1 MKKIISIFFIIAL
14 VISTMLL
21 GACGSKQ
28 ASGTETDSSVT
39 NETTAPKSDGYEI
52 AIVTD
57 VGSLMDKGFN
67 QGTYEGAEDFA
78 KLNNLK
84 YKYYQPANGNNA
96 SDNDRIAAMR
106 QAINNGA
113 KVIVTPG
120 FLQATAIETVAK
132 ESPNVKFI
140 FVDGWAMGLPNVTA
154 IVYKEQEAG
163 YFAGYAAVKEGYTKL
178 GGCFGGGG
186 SNPACNRFGYGYIQ
200 GADDAAEEM
209 DKDIEIKYTY
219 KFGDTFSPSSE
230 LQTLISGWYAAGTEV
245 VFSCGGG
252 IFDSVKTAASETT
265 DGKIIG
271 VDVDQSGESDR
282 VITSA
287 LKGLRQ
293 SVKLVLTKYYDGLWD
308 NELADKAQNLG
319 ASEDATGLPVDTWK
333 FKNFTIDEYNEIY
346 AKIKEGK
353 IVPDPNAPANCNDEK
368 VFEDLK
374 KVISDK
380 TTINFEK

>member
-1 MKKIISIFFIIAL
+1 MKKIISIFSIIAL
-14 VISTMLL
+14 VLSTMLL
-21 GACGSKQ
+21 NACGSKQ
-28 ASGTETDSSVT
+28 ASGNEVGSSVT
-39 NETTAPKSDGYEI
+39 SETTAPKTDGYEI

-186 SNPACNRFGYGYIQ
+186 SNPACNRFCFGYIQ
-200 GADDAAEEM
+200 GADAAANELN
-209 DKDIEIKYTY
+209 KDIEIKFTY

-252 IFDSVKTAASETT
+252 MFDSVKTAASETK

-287 LKGLRQ
+287 MKGLRQ
-293 SVKLVLTKYYDGLWD
+293 SVKLILTKYYDGLWD
-308 NELADKAQNLG
+308 NELSDKAQNLG
-319 ASEDATGLPVDTWK
+319 AAEDATGLPTDNWK
-333 FKNFTIDEYNEIY
+333 FNNFTLKEYEELY
-346 AKIKEGK
+346 EKIKTG
-353 IVPDPNAPANCNDEK
+353 IITPNGDVPPNCNDEK
-368 VFEDLK
+368 LISSLNESLNKTTLVFEK
-374 KVISDK
+374 
-380 TTINFEK
+380 